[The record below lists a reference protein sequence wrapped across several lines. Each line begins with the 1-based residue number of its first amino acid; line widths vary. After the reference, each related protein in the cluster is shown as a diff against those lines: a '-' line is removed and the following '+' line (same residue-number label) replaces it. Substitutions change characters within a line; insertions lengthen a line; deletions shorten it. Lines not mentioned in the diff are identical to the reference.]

1 MKEKLDELLESIGSI
16 PMIISIGRE
25 DIPEV
30 VPQFIGKRCV
40 LNVSANSR
48 RDALEQIEQIH
59 KILD

>member
-1 MKEKLDELLESIGSI
+1 
-16 PMIISIGRE
+16 MIISIGRE